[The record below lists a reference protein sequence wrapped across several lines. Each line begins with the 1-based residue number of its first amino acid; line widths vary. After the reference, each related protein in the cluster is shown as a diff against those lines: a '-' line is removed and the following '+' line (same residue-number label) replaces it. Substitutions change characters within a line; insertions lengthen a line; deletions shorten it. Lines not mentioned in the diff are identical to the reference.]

1 MAHLIVFTHWE
12 FIIAHFIYII
22 AFQLHVVQIFSS
34 GRVETFT
41 KTIKKLANLFSFA
54 SIAKIMTEKRHLL
67 YILEYFDFPK
77 WAIMGLIHIFEEQSL
92 YVRSS

>member
-1 MAHLIVFTHWE
+1 
-12 FIIAHFIYII
+12 
-22 AFQLHVVQIFSS
+22 
-34 GRVETFT
+34 
-41 KTIKKLANLFSFA
+41 
-54 SIAKIMTEKRHLL
+54 MTEKRHLL